1 MLEGRSALLRGDRA
15 ERSGVA
21 QVHPMKPAKT
31 KKTRP
36 AKAATVRY
44 ESNVQRLYYELRNR
58 AMRYDFRPGARI
70 NEKQLGEQFCVARAT
85 LREALNRLAAEG
97 LLEFVLN
104 KGFFRKAISV
114 DEVFDLYQV
123 RIALERRAVMLA
135 IQRASDAEIVAVKD
149 FWVDVMKRSA
159 TMTTGD
165 MVLAD
170 EEFHRRLV
178 ALSHNKE
185 IVSFMDM
192 VTRRIHVARHVDI
205 EQLSSW
211 NLTSFDAHMNMIDF
225 VALRKTEEALQA
237 LTDHIDMSLKRAIEL
252 AREMVARFFLVE
264 ASASFQAADRSSKER
279 AIPAEQGLA

>member
-1 MLEGRSALLRGDRA
+1 
-15 ERSGVA
+15 
-21 QVHPMKPAKT
+21 MKSSKIKQMQPA
-31 KKTRP
+31 R
-36 AKAATVRY
+36 AATVRD
-44 ESNVQRLYYELRNR
+44 ESNVQRLYYELRDR

-70 NEKQLGEQFCVARAT
+70 NEKQLGEQFGVARAT

-104 KGFFRKAISV
+104 KGFYRKAISV

-135 IQRASDAEIVAVKD
+135 IQRASDADIASVKG
-149 FWVDVMKRSA
+149 FWVDVMKHSA
-159 TMTTGD
+159 AMSTGD

-185 IVSFMDM
+185 IMSFMDI

-211 NLTSFDAHMNMIDF
+211 NLTSFDAHMNVIDF
-225 VALRKTEEALQA
+225 IALRKTEEALQT
-237 LTDHIDMSLKRAIEL
+237 LTDHIDMSLKRAIEIT
-252 AREMVARFFLVE
+252 REMVARFFLVE
-264 ASASFQAADRSSKER
+264 ASASLQAADRSPK
-279 AIPAEQGLA
+279 AEKATA